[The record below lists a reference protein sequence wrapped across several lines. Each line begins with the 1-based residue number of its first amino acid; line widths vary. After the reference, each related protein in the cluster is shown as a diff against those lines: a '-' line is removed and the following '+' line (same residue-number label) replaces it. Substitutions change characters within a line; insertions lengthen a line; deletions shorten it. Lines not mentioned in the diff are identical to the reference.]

1 MGGKVPSGM
10 GFDPYREEG
19 GPARFDLAVAAVVL
33 VVVIALLVW
42 AFFF

>member
-10 GFDPYREEG
+10 GFDPYRKEG
-19 GPARFDLAVAAVVL
+19 EPGRFDIAVGAMVL